1 MCELVSMKADEKV
14 SNFSYKQ
21 IEAKYSIFTL
31 YNDYLIQDR
40 LVEKSGDML
49 VHMMPTFVNCG
60 FCGRCGVAS
69 RLDPRGIMGLRAP
82 IDGLSDIGDG
92 DPDSSIAEGAEN

>member
-1 MCELVSMKADEKV
+1 
-14 SNFSYKQ
+14 
-21 IEAKYSIFTL
+21 
-31 YNDYLIQDR
+31 
-40 LVEKSGDML
+40 ML
-49 VHMMPTFVNCG
+49 VHLMPTFVNWG
-60 FCGRCGVAS
+60 FCGPCGVAS